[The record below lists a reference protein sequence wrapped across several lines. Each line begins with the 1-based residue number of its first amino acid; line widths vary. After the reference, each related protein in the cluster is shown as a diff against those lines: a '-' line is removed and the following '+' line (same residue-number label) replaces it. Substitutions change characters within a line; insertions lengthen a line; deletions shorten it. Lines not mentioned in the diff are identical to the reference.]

1 MKEDLKPGI
10 SFELSYPVPA
20 NKTVPHLYPE
30 APDFAEMPEVFA
42 TGFMVG
48 LIEWACLLA
57 VKPYLDWPREL
68 TVGTHVDLS
77 HLAATPPG
85 LTVRVEAT
93 LTEVEGR
100 KLARRRTASTS
111 FPRAATSVSS
121 STPRA
126 STARRARRRRARPAD
141 RRGRRRN
148 TEASLG
154 AEGTTCRKLASRRS
168 CRGRSL
174 WGWPRRRRPAGSR
187 GRSRGADP

>member
-1 MKEDLKPGI
+1 MKEDLKPGL
-10 SFELSYPVPA
+10 SFELSYTVPA

-48 LIEWACLLA
+48 LIEWTCLLA

-77 HLAATPPG
+77 HVAATPPG

-100 KLARRRTASTS
+100 RLGFSVKAMDGLDVISEGRHQRFIVDAESFNRKARQKAA
-111 FPRAATSVSS
+111 RAA
-121 STPRA
+121 
-126 STARRARRRRARPAD
+126 
-141 RRGRRRN
+141 G
-148 TEASLG
+148 
-154 AEGTTCRKLASRRS
+154 C
-168 CRGRSL
+168 
-174 WGWPRRRRPAGSR
+174 
-187 GRSRGADP
+187 

>member
-1 MKEDLKPGI
+1 MKEDLKPGLG
-10 SFELSYPVPA
+10 FELSYTVPA

-57 VKPYLDWPREL
+57 VKPYLDWPHEL
-68 TVGTHVDLS
+68 SVGTHVDLS

-100 KLARRRTASTS
+100 RLAFSVKATDGVDLISEGRHERFVIDAEGFNAKARRKA
-111 FPRAATSVSS
+111 
-121 STPRA
+121 
-126 STARRARRRRARPAD
+126 ARRA
-141 RRGRRRN
+141 GR
-148 TEASLG
+148 
-154 AEGTTCRKLASRRS
+154 
-168 CRGRSL
+168 
-174 WGWPRRRRPAGSR
+174 
-187 GRSRGADP
+187 